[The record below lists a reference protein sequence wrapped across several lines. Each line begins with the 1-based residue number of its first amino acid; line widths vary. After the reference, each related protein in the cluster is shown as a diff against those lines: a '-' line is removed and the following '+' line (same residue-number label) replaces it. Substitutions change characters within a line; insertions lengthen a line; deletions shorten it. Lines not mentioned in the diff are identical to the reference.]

1 MLRGIRWKITS
12 MRRYRKAGMN
22 MGPGF
27 WIHELRKAHREKHFQ
42 EYSTKLLDNAR
53 ATGIVIPEAIRPVD
67 LFEIFTDHLYTQFE
81 DFLPSSGDVII
92 DVGAQYG
99 DYSILCSAVY
109 GVSQVVAFEPLRNAY
124 EVFQEFIALN
134 NVKNVVVNNIA
145 IGSYDGIV
153 QGKDDGHMF
162 GVVMDGF
169 NRTSVPV
176 RTLDSFGFQ
185 RIDILKIDVEG
196 FEMEVLKGAKETI
209 SRCRPRI
216 IIETHSS
223 ELEQLV
229 MGVLNSGGYAI
240 RHRISNPS
248 FRMLGMDRVRNLFFE
263 PSL

>member
-1 MLRGIRWKITS
+1 
-12 MRRYRKAGMN
+12 MRKYRKAGIHL
-22 MGPGF
+22 GPGF
-27 WIHELRKAHREKHFQ
+27 WIHEFQKSQRQRHFQ
-42 EYSTKLLDNAR
+42 EYCSKLVDNAR
-53 ATGIVIPEAIRPVD
+53 ATGIVIPEVIRPVD
-67 LFEIFTDHLYTQFE
+67 LFEVFTDHLYTQFE

-99 DYSILCSAVY
+99 DYSILCSTVY
-109 GVSQVVAFEPLRNAY
+109 RVSQVFAFEPLKNAY

-134 NVKNVVVNNIA
+134 NVTNVMVNNIA
-145 IGSYDGIV
+145 IGSYDGII

-169 NRTSVPV
+169 NRTSVQV

-185 RIDILKIDVEG
+185 KIDLLKIDVEG

-229 MGVLNSGGYAI
+229 RDVMSSSGHI
-240 RHRISNPS
+240 MRHCVSNPS
-248 FRMLGMDRVRNLFFE
+248 CRTIGMDRVRNLFFE
-263 PSL
+263 PSP